1 VAGFGEYVEVLE
13 PEDLR
18 QEFGRIAR
26 NMASKYE
33 KNLIVSLS

>member
-1 VAGFGEYVEVLE
+1 LVFDEYLEELE

-18 QEFGRIAR
+18 EEFGRIAR